1 MPGVIKTRVGYT
13 GGDRAD
19 PNYGTVCNGDG
30 HTEALKID
38 FDPSVVSFAKLLDMF
53 MAQHDPCVPM
63 TTQYQSAVWPQS
75 QAQADAVV
83 AAIERVENER
93 GRPVYT
99 KVEKPKQWH
108 DAEWYHQDYN
118 NKNKLRL
125 AAAFGVFVL
134 NNIPHGSF
142 PGQEP
147 LKTVLGGAV
156 FVSLLPQLVSP
167 FDRLLS
173 MLD

>member
-1 MPGVIKTRVGYT
+1 VPGVIKTRVGYT

-83 AAIERVENER
+83 AAIERVEN
-93 GRPVYT
+93 
-99 KVEKPKQWH
+99 
-108 DAEWYHQDYN
+108 DAGQAGLHQ
-118 NKNKLRL
+118 
-125 AAAFGVFVL
+125 G
-134 NNIPHGSF
+134 
-142 PGQEP
+142 
-147 LKTVLGGAV
+147 
-156 FVSLLPQLVSP
+156 
-167 FDRLLS
+167 
-173 MLD
+173 

>member
-63 TTQYQSAVWPQS
+63 TTQYQSAVWSQS

>member
-1 MPGVIKTRVGYT
+1 MGYT

-83 AAIERVENER
+83 AAIEAYR
-93 GRPVYT
+93 
-99 KVEKPKQWH
+99 
-108 DAEWYHQDYN
+108 
-118 NKNKLRL
+118 
-125 AAAFGVFVL
+125 AAKGGNV
-134 NNIPHGSF
+134 
-142 PGQEP
+142 
-147 LKTVLGGAV
+147 GGATRTSLKALV
-156 FVSLLPQLVSP
+156 AAGVARGVSAA
-167 FDRLLS
+167 DGKKG
-173 MLD
+173 